1 MKKILIFYGSY
12 GGGHLSAAKS
22 IRDYI
27 EKNYSDS
34 QVELVDCVEYVNK
47 LFNKLTTKA
56 YKDFSKNARWIWKH
70 LYYDSESGSL
80 SRICNTINRL
90 MAIKLNRLIQ
100 EFQPDL
106 IISTHPFSSQMCAI
120 LKEKGKLNCKVATI
134 LTDYAPHNQWLVKS
148 EFIDYYFVAQQGM
161 VDDLVSRGVNRDKI
175 HVTGIPLSSRFLQS
189 YNKQKILEDYGLT
202 SDKNTILF
210 FAGGEFGFGKDKTF
224 NRLKAI
230 IDNLPN
236 LQVVAVAGRNE
247 KMKERFDELVKT
259 TRTESNVKIL
269 SFTNQVPE
277 LMSVSDLVI
286 TKPGGLTTTESLASG
301 LPLIIIDPLPG
312 QEEENAEFIEN
323 SGAGIWVKDS
333 DNIETILL
341 NIFNNPDKLE
351 NMKSKARLIAKK
363 NSTQNIENIIRI
375 KQKLASYIYMR

>member
-120 LKEKGKLNCKVATI
+120 LKEKGNLNCKVATI

-161 VDDLVSRGVNRDKI
+161 VDDLVSRGVNKDKI

-247 KMKERFDELVKT
+247 KMKERFDELVKAT
-259 TRTESNVKIL
+259 KTESNVKIL

-341 NIFNNPDKLE
+341 DIFNNPDKLE
-351 NMKSKARLIAKK
+351 SMKSKARLIAKK
-363 NSTQNIENIIRI
+363 NSTQNIVET
-375 KQKLASYIYMR
+375 LLG

>member
-70 LYYDSESGSL
+70 LYYDSENGSL

-120 LKEKGKLNCKVATI
+120 LKEKEKFNCKVATI
-134 LTDYAPHNQWLVKS
+134 LTDYAPHNQWLVKN
-148 EFIDYYFVAQQGM
+148 EFIDYYFVAHQGM
-161 VDDLVSRGVNRDKI
+161 IDDLVSRGVNKDKI
-175 HVTGIPLSSRFLQS
+175 YATGIPLSGRFLQT
-189 YNKQKILEDYGLT
+189 YDKQKILEDYGLT
-202 SDKNTILF
+202 PDKKTILF

-230 IDNLPN
+230 IDNLPS
-236 LQVVAVAGRNE
+236 LQVVAIAGRNE
-247 KMKERFDELVKT
+247 KMKERFDELVKAT
-259 TRTESNVKIL
+259 KTESNVKIL

-341 NIFNNPDKLE
+341 DIFNNPDKLKS
-351 NMKSKARLIAKK
+351 MKSKARLIAKK
-363 NSTQNIENIIRI
+363 NSTQNIVET
-375 KQKLASYIYMR
+375 LLG

>member
-134 LTDYAPHNQWLVKS
+134 LTDYASHNQWLVKS

-161 VDDLVSRGVNRDKI
+161 VDDLVSRGVNKDKI

-301 LPLIIIDPLPG
+301 LPLIVIDPLPG

-333 DNIETILL
+333 DNIESILL
-341 NIFNNPDKLE
+341 DIFNSPTKLE
-351 NMKSKARLIAKK
+351 DMKSKARLIAKK
-363 NSTQNIENIIRI
+363 NSTQNIVET
-375 KQKLASYIYMR
+375 LLG

>member
-161 VDDLVSRGVNRDKI
+161 VDDLVSRGVNKDKI

-247 KMKERFDELVKT
+247 KMKERFDELVKAT
-259 TRTESNVKIL
+259 KTESNVKIL

-341 NIFNNPDKLE
+341 DIFNNPDKLE
-351 NMKSKARLIAKK
+351 SMKSKARLIAKK
-363 NSTQNIENIIRI
+363 NSTQNIVET
-375 KQKLASYIYMR
+375 LLG

>member
-134 LTDYAPHNQWLVKS
+134 LTDYASHNQWLVKS
-148 EFIDYYFVAQQGM
+148 EFIDYYFVAHQGM
-161 VDDLVSRGVNRDKI
+161 IDDLVSRGVNKDKI
-175 HVTGIPLSSRFLQS
+175 YATGIPLSGRFLQT
-189 YNKQKILEDYGLT
+189 YDKQKILEDYGLT
-202 SDKNTILF
+202 PDKKTILF

-333 DNIETILL
+333 DNIESILL
-341 NIFNNPDKLE
+341 DIFNSPTKLE
-351 NMKSKARLIAKK
+351 DMKSKARLIAKK
-363 NSTQNIENIIRI
+363 NSTQNIVET
-375 KQKLASYIYMR
+375 LLG

>member
-161 VDDLVSRGVNRDKI
+161 VDDLVSRGVNKDKI

-189 YNKQKILEDYGLT
+189 YNKQKIIEDYGLT

-341 NIFNNPDKLE
+341 DIFNNPDKLE
-351 NMKSKARLIAKK
+351 SMKSKARLIAKK
-363 NSTQNIENIIRI
+363 NSTQNIVET
-375 KQKLASYIYMR
+375 LLG

>member
-161 VDDLVSRGVNRDKI
+161 VDDLVSRGVNKDKI

-341 NIFNNPDKLE
+341 DIFNNPDKLE
-351 NMKSKARLIAKK
+351 SMKSKARLIAKK
-363 NSTQNIENIIRI
+363 NSTQNIVET
-375 KQKLASYIYMR
+375 LLG

>member
-189 YNKQKILEDYGLT
+189 YIKQKILEDYGLT

-363 NSTQNIENIIRI
+363 NSTQNIVET
-375 KQKLASYIYMR
+375 LLG

>member
-333 DNIETILL
+333 DHIATILL
-341 NIFNNPDKLE
+341 NIINNTDKLE
-351 NMKSKARLIAKK
+351 TMKSIVRLIAKK
-363 NSTQNIENIIRI
+363 NSTQNIVET
-375 KQKLASYIYMR
+375 LLG

>member
-70 LYYDSESGSL
+70 LYYESESGSL

-161 VDDLVSRGVNRDKI
+161 VDDLVSRGVNKDKI

-333 DNIETILL
+333 DNIESILL
-341 NIFNNPDKLE
+341 DIFNSPTKLE
-351 NMKSKARLIAKK
+351 DMKSKARLIAKK
-363 NSTQNIENIIRI
+363 NSTQNIVET
-375 KQKLASYIYMR
+375 LLG

>member
-161 VDDLVSRGVNRDKI
+161 VDDLVSRGVNKDKI

-333 DNIETILL
+333 ENIESILL
-341 NIFNNPDKLE
+341 DIFNSPTKLE
-351 NMKSKARLIAKK
+351 DMKSKARLIAKK
-363 NSTQNIENIIRI
+363 NSTQNIVET
-375 KQKLASYIYMR
+375 LLG

>member
-161 VDDLVSRGVNRDKI
+161 VDDLVSRGVNKDKI

-210 FAGGEFGFGKDKTF
+210 FAGGEFGFGKNKTF

-247 KMKERFDELVKT
+247 KMKERFDELVKAT
-259 TRTESNVKIL
+259 KTESNVKIL

-341 NIFNNPDKLE
+341 DIFNNPDKLE
-351 NMKSKARLIAKK
+351 SMKSKARLIAKK
-363 NSTQNIENIIRI
+363 NSTQNIVET
-375 KQKLASYIYMR
+375 LLG

>member
-134 LTDYAPHNQWLVKS
+134 LTDYAPHNQWLGKS

-363 NSTQNIENIIRI
+363 NSTQNIVET
-375 KQKLASYIYMR
+375 LLG

>member
-80 SRICNTINRL
+80 SRICNTVNRL

-161 VDDLVSRGVNRDKI
+161 VDDLVSRGVNKDKI

-333 DNIETILL
+333 DNIESILL
-341 NIFNNPDKLE
+341 DIFNSPTKLE
-351 NMKSKARLIAKK
+351 DMKSKARLIAKK
-363 NSTQNIENIIRI
+363 NSTQNIVET
-375 KQKLASYIYMR
+375 LLG

>member
-148 EFIDYYFVAQQGM
+148 DFIDYYFVAQQGM
-161 VDDLVSRGVNRDKI
+161 VDDLVSRGVNKDKI

-333 DNIETILL
+333 DNIESILL
-341 NIFNNPDKLE
+341 DIFNSPTKLE
-351 NMKSKARLIAKK
+351 DMKSKARLIAKK
-363 NSTQNIENIIRI
+363 NSTQNIVET
-375 KQKLASYIYMR
+375 LLG

>member
-134 LTDYAPHNQWLVKS
+134 LTDYTPHNQWLVKS

-161 VDDLVSRGVNRDKI
+161 VDDLVSRGVNKDKI

-333 DNIETILL
+333 DNIESILL
-341 NIFNNPDKLE
+341 DIFNSPTKLE
-351 NMKSKARLIAKK
+351 DMKSKARLIAKK
-363 NSTQNIENIIRI
+363 NSTQNIVET
-375 KQKLASYIYMR
+375 LLG

>member
-312 QEEENAEFIEN
+312 QEEENAKFIEN

-363 NSTQNIENIIRI
+363 NSTQNIVET
-375 KQKLASYIYMR
+375 LLG

>member
-120 LKEKGKLNCKVATI
+120 LKEKGELNCKVATI

-161 VDDLVSRGVNRDKI
+161 VDDLVSRGVNKDKI

-341 NIFNNPDKLE
+341 DIFNNPDKLE
-351 NMKSKARLIAKK
+351 SMKSKARLIAKK
-363 NSTQNIENIIRI
+363 NSTQNIVET
-375 KQKLASYIYMR
+375 LLG

>member
-70 LYYDSESGSL
+70 LYYESESGSL

-161 VDDLVSRGVNRDKI
+161 VDDLVSRGVNKDKI

-363 NSTQNIENIIRI
+363 NSTQNIVET
-375 KQKLASYIYMR
+375 LLG

>member
-1 MKKILIFYGSY
+1 
-12 GGGHLSAAKS
+12 
-22 IRDYI
+22 
-27 EKNYSDS
+27 
-34 QVELVDCVEYVNK
+34 
-47 LFNKLTTKA
+47 
-56 YKDFSKNARWIWKH
+56 
-70 LYYDSESGSL
+70 
-80 SRICNTINRL
+80 
-90 MAIKLNRLIQ
+90 
-100 EFQPDL
+100 
-106 IISTHPFSSQMCAI
+106 
-120 LKEKGKLNCKVATI
+120 
-134 LTDYAPHNQWLVKS
+134 
-148 EFIDYYFVAQQGM
+148 M

-363 NSTQNIENIIRI
+363 NSTQNIVET
-375 KQKLASYIYMR
+375 LLG

>member
-56 YKDFSKNARWIWKH
+56 YKDFSKNVRWIWKH

-161 VDDLVSRGVNRDKI
+161 VDDLVSRGVNKDKI

-341 NIFNNPDKLE
+341 DIFNNPDKLE
-351 NMKSKARLIAKK
+351 SMKSKARLIAKK
-363 NSTQNIENIIRI
+363 NSTQNIVET
-375 KQKLASYIYMR
+375 LLG

>member
-161 VDDLVSRGVNRDKI
+161 VDDLVSRGVNKDKI

-189 YNKQKILEDYGLT
+189 YNKQKFLEDYGLT

-301 LPLIIIDPLPG
+301 LPLIVIDPLPG

-333 DNIETILL
+333 DNIESILL
-341 NIFNNPDKLE
+341 DIFNSPTKLE
-351 NMKSKARLIAKK
+351 DMKSKARLIAKK
-363 NSTQNIENIIRI
+363 NSTQNIVET
-375 KQKLASYIYMR
+375 LLG

>member
-120 LKEKGKLNCKVATI
+120 LKEKGKLNCKAATI

-161 VDDLVSRGVNRDKI
+161 VDDLVSRGVNKDKI

-333 DNIETILL
+333 DNIESILL
-341 NIFNNPDKLE
+341 DIFNSPTKLE
-351 NMKSKARLIAKK
+351 DMKSKARLIAKK
-363 NSTQNIENIIRI
+363 NSTQNIVET
-375 KQKLASYIYMR
+375 LLG

>member
-120 LKEKGKLNCKVATI
+120 LKGKGKLNCKVATI

-161 VDDLVSRGVNRDKI
+161 VDDLVSRGVNKDKI
-175 HVTGIPLSSRFLQS
+175 HVTGIPLSSRFLQT

-363 NSTQNIENIIRI
+363 NSTQNIVET
-375 KQKLASYIYMR
+375 LLG

>member
-34 QVELVDCVEYVNK
+34 QVDLVDCVEYVNK

-134 LTDYAPHNQWLVKS
+134 LTDYASHNQWLVKS

-161 VDDLVSRGVNRDKI
+161 VDDLVSRGVNKDKI

-333 DNIETILL
+333 DNIESILL
-341 NIFNNPDKLE
+341 DIFNSPTKLE
-351 NMKSKARLIAKK
+351 DMKSKARLIAKK
-363 NSTQNIENIIRI
+363 NSTQNIVET
-375 KQKLASYIYMR
+375 LLG